1 MYDLHATTG
10 RVSAIQLTGLYR
22 ETSMLTRRA
31 SARQSASC
39 EALAAGAP
47 KQIPNP
53 EPPSTGAQVVEISA
67 AGAQDVEGVGL
78 TFGAQGVMEVVLTFL
93 PPLPAPGASSERRP
107 RRDEPR
113 QGHRPAGG

>member
-1 MYDLHATTG
+1 ME
-10 RVSAIQLTGLYR
+10 VSAV
-22 ETSMLTRRA
+22 
-31 SARQSASC
+31 
-39 EALAAGAP
+39 
-47 KQIPNP
+47 
-53 EPPSTGAQVVEISA
+53 GAQGVEGVGLTF
-67 AGAQDVEGVGL
+67 GAQDVEGVGL